1 MNTLTYRCLAD
12 HRTYVMT
19 CKDDA
24 LDTYMKMMFEN
35 DVYKVNLNDEVEF
48 TSYADFESWKNEKNN
63 INTLT
68 YNLKNDF
75 NNYVITCNDEWL
87 DMYMQL
93 LFENG
98 AYRVNLNNNVVFAD
112 LSTYEL
118 WKNEK

>member
-48 TSYADFESWKNEKNN
+48 TSYADYEKWKNEKNS

-75 NNYVITCNDEWL
+75 NNYVITCKDEWL
-87 DMYMQL
+87 DMYMEL